1 MTMPGS
7 AASGQDRKSGRMSAA
22 ERRDLILEAARA
34 VFSRHGYEAART
46 QDIARGAGISEALM
60 YRHFRSKKALHT
72 AVLRQII
79 AEQNSNY
86 AQIGLHDLTPGG
98 LVRNIHGYFTI
109 ATGHGPDRIREGF
122 HLLLSSV
129 VGDQSFALQIYRR
142 AQRMQVGRLHEV
154 LRRAVAEGDIAAPL
168 LDVANTSMFVEHI
181 GTMLNAMSGNGRK
194 SPYGG
199 TPEAIALDATRF
211 VCRGLGFSDAAIERH
226 LAGLI

>member
-129 VGDQSFALQIYRR
+129 VGAVIGSVWLATQGRDR
-142 AQRMQVGRLHEV
+142 ATPIPFG
-154 LRRAVAEGDIAAPL
+154 
-168 LDVANTSMFVEHI
+168 
-181 GTMLNAMSGNGRK
+181 
-194 SPYGG
+194 PYL
-199 TPEAIALDATRF
+199 AIAGWIVFFWGPQIIDAYLRF
-211 VCRGLGFSDAAIERH
+211 
-226 LAGLI
+226 AGLK